1 MNLKKN
7 DLIESIKN
15 LNKKKPL
22 KEDAEIQRVL
32 PPADADAQEQH
43 AEAQRQNA
51 KRRDLANYAQEV
63 KELIEE
69 TASEESRY
77 RHFDVVDRKELA
89 RRINEAK
96 EKGLEFKVCKSNK
109 AGFKYDFK
117 VLKEEF
123 IKKEAGDPDINTAA
137 FNKATTVG
145 ASSPATGLGEEYKPS
160 VVISGKELAYD
171 LANWISDHE
180 GDVVEDVKRYLDNL
194 GYQQEVIEDLFDTG
208 DFILEGK
215 QEDVC
220 PACGKNPCECEKE
233 DIEEELKIY
242 TSKLDNFHP
251 SERAEDF
258 WNEIKE
264 ADKLEDLEYA
274 LESLYPDGIGDVA
287 LDDMLCYEEDWIRD
301 LIDLPLEDK
310 EEIDNDVN
318 KEEVV
323 DEFDDEDVEPV
334 DDLELEDEED
344 IEPIYGDEE
353 EDSEDLKEARK
364 KKTKRYPLGKG
375 EHLNTCAGDPSK
387 NTEFFNHV
395 SAPDASSP
403 STGIGESLDEENI
416 EYVKL
421 IEWEEA
427 VKDSY
432 NHFVSDL
439 GRIPSASEV
448 LEDVLNNYNLNVDI
462 EIDLDD
468 PIKYGKWVSQ
478 VEQIL
483 NKEKLEFEDEETGL
497 LENKSTF
504 EDKKEKDELDDKIA
518 QLGESFV
525 KTQFKPNDLN
535 EAVEQ
540 ESNNI
545 SSEVKKSLTDSDE
558 EEVVAVDDAL
568 VEDMLGLPKSEESK
582 KE

>member
-1 MNLKKN
+1 MNYLKKS

-51 KRRDLANYAQEV
+51 KRRNPANYAQEV

-96 EKGLEFKVCKSNK
+96 EKGLKFKVCKSNK
-109 AGFKYDFK
+109 TGFKYDFK
-117 VLKEEF
+117 VLKEELNEPK
-123 IKKEAGDPDINTAA
+123 ISLDEAAKDII
-137 FNKATTVG
+137 G
-145 ASSPATGLGEEYKPS
+145 PS
-160 VVISGKELAYD
+160 VIISGKELAYD

-180 GDVVEDVKRYLDNL
+180 GNVVEDVKTYLDNL
-194 GYQQEVIEDLFDTG
+194 GYEKEVIEALFDTG

-242 TSKLDNFHP
+242 TSKLNNFHP

-287 LDDMLCYEEDWIRD
+287 LDNMLCYEEDWIRD
-301 LIDLPLEDK
+301 LIDLPLEDE

-318 KEEVV
+318 KEEEIV

-353 EDSEDLKEARK
+353 EDSEGLKEARK
-364 KKTKRYPLGKG
+364 KKTKKYPLGKG

-395 SAPDASSP
+395 STPDASSP

-421 IEWEEA
+421 IEWEDA

-432 NHFVSDL
+432 NHFVNDL
-439 GRIPSASEV
+439 GRLPSPSEV

-468 PIKYGKWVSQ
+468 PIKYGKWVSE

-483 NKEKLEFEDEETGL
+483 NKEKLEFEDEEAGL

-525 KTQFKPNDLN
+525 KNQFKPNDLN

-545 SSEVKKSLTDSDE
+545 SSDVKKSLTGSDE